1 MNESNLWIVYKN
13 TKEETKKAELKKE
26 LILKYIDLVK
36 VISGR
41 LFNYYASNIEY
52 DDLVS
57 YGIIGLIDAI
67 EKYDYSKNIKFET
80 YASVRIRGAI
90 IDEIRNLDWIPRS
103 IRQKS
108 KLIKD
113 SCARLEITLGRQPS
127 NLEIAKDTGKSETEI
142 IKMLEETNIYNVVS
156 LEEEISDNVKIQ
168 IEDETV
174 DINPEDSLMKKDTLE
189 SLNNAI
195 NLLNDREKLIINM
208 YYYEQLTYKEIGKVL
223 NISESRI
230 SQIHSR
236 SIIKIKNK
244 IENFVR
250 G

>member
-1 MNESNLWIVYKN
+1 MNESDIWVKYKSLKDKNLKS
-13 TKEETKKAELKKE
+13 ELKKE
-26 LILKYIDLVK
+26 IILKYIKLVK
-36 VISGR
+36 IISGR
-41 LFNYYASNIEY
+41 LYNYYGSNIEY

-113 SCARLEITLGRQPS
+113 VYSKLENKLGREPTTS
-127 NLEIAKDTGKSETEI
+127 EIASELNKSESEVL
-142 IKMLEETNIYNVVS
+142 KLLEETNIYNVVS
-156 LEEEISDNVKIQ
+156 LEEELNDNFKIQ
-168 IEDETV
+168 IEDTSS
-174 DINPEDSLMKKDTLE
+174 DINPEESLIKKDIIE
-189 SLNNAI
+189 SLKKSLDA
-195 NLLNDREKLIINM
+195 LNERERLIVSL
-208 YYYEQLTYKEIGKVL
+208 YYYEGFTYKEIGKIL

-230 SQIHSR
+230 SQIHSK
-236 SIIKIKNK
+236 SILKIKARL
-244 IENFVR
+244 ENF
-250 G
+250 